1 MPSSRPVPA
10 GIKFQECL
18 WIRSGIMD
26 QSSIFRSLCKALVE
40 RGVSILTLKGP
51 DDREGLEQIRKTVWS
66 SDRHV
71 VFDGIMPHE
80 ARRLYPIFKERR
92 NFSMSMVDWWTS
104 PHWFT
109 RNAHY
114 LVFRNYNG
122 IALRRGLGAFGA
134 GWRPPLL
141 AWPERMN
148 AFAVASCLLRGP
160 ALLAAPALELLHQR
174 QRAMEDIPVNRLL
187 YFPFTIDAG
196 QVPVNTVAAR
206 YDFCNVSANGGYWFM
221 RDPHASS
228 WLNFA
233 NLYYDRLR
241 LADFLSRPN
250 SPYKFF
256 DLRRSPYLKWP
267 EYMQVVQGSRFAIAT
282 GGLHQ
287 NSVAKYVE
295 FACLGTP
302 MIGSDIPFEY
312 PWLTQCLHPIEAATA
327 TPENLSRQL
336 SEALARQTQLRENCL
351 GVRDSLLKL
360 YHPHRVLD
368 LLQEQADGQPIPPG
382 YLKPAACLDAS
393 N

>member
-1 MPSSRPVPA
+1 MPNSSPVPA
-10 GIKFQECL
+10 GIKFHECL

-40 RGVSILTLKGP
+40 RGVPILTLQGP

-71 VFDGIMPHE
+71 VMDGIMPHE
-80 ARRLYPIFKERR
+80 ARRLYPIFKDRR

-122 IALRRGLGAFGA
+122 IAVRRGLGAFGA

-160 ALLAAPALELLHQR
+160 ALLAAPALELFHQR

-250 SPYKFF
+250 STYKFF

-287 NSVAKYVE
+287 
-295 FACLGTP
+295 
-302 MIGSDIPFEY
+302 IPFEY
-312 PWLTQCLHPIEAATA
+312 PWLTQCLHPVEAATA

-336 SEALARQTQLRENCL
+336 DEALARQTQLRENCL

-368 LLQEQADGQPIPPG
+368 LLQEQADGKPIPPG
-382 YLKPAACLDAS
+382 YLKPAACPDAR